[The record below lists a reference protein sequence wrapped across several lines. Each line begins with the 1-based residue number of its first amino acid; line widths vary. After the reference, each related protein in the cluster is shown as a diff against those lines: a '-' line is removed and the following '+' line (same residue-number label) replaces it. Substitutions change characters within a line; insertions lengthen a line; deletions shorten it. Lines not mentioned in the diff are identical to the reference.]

1 MNDLLL
7 EYILKN
13 IEIDNQKEEKIKLNF
28 LDEFGAGITKD
39 DELTKKLICLDEEGI
54 EYKN

>member
-1 MNDLLL
+1 MNDFLLK
-7 EYILKN
+7 YILKKIN
-13 IEIDNQKEEKIKLNF
+13 IGNKKDKKIRLSF

-39 DELTKKLICLDEEGI
+39 DELTKKLICLDEEGL